1 MGCLRKINWM
11 YILFHVCYY
20 VHLEDTMIYKY
31 LSISTRDKADLVSGC
46 VRLGWFRPDS
56 NPGRPRELFQIHVAM
71 SRVTNW
77 PPKLSTNM
85 VIDHFT
91 LNIQPCM
98 IHICVRSKIL
108 VKMIHQSYIKKKSIS
123 RYLAIFWI
131 PRYWRKLYKRRGV
144 QMFQIEIKIKMPK
157 CKTLSLVY

>member
-1 MGCLRKINWM
+1 MAQITPWNFLLHWNTLVMLFNKKYWCLKIKQV
-11 YILFHVCYY
+11 YQTCTLP
-20 VHLEDTMIYKY
+20 
-31 LSISTRDKADLVSGC
+31 
-46 VRLGWFRPDS
+46 RPDS
-56 NPGRPRELFQIHVAM
+56 NPGRPRELVQNRVAM
-71 SRVTNW
+71 SRCTNW

-98 IHICVRSKIL
+98 IHFCVRSKIL
-108 VKMIHQSYIKKKSIS
+108 VKMIHQSYIKRKSIS
-123 RYLAIFWI
+123 RYMAIFWI